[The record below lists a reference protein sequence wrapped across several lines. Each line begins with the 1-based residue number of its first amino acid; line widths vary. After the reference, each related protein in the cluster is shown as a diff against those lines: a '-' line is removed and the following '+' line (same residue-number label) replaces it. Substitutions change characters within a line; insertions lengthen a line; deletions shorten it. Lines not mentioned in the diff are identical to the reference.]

1 MRPFIKNYI
10 WHIAFWACFIAY
22 EVTSVKFI
30 TGVYGSPKNY
40 LMHYPINI
48 ALVYLVAKFILPKTI
63 GKKQKNYPFLLI
75 LAPLSMLIFLIIS
88 NLADSILR
96 NISNEVFFGDTA
108 ITKIFI
114 SGTVY
119 RGIYFTGFGITLFL
133 FQNRI
138 SILERSNELEKESA
152 EKDVHRAQLDLEL
165 VEAKNAYLR
174 AQINPHFMLSTLS
187 YIHDSTRLSE
197 PEAGQAV
204 LHLSKLLRYA
214 LGSER
219 GPDKIPLHLE
229 IEQIENLFK
238 ITKIR
243 KSQTFISFDYDLNLA
258 EAEVIPFLLLS
269 LAENM
274 LKHGNLSL
282 ITDPG
287 KISISVLNNNL
298 VIQTGNLISAGIN
311 DTGFHTGL
319 STIRQRLQNMYGNRA
334 TIYYGR
340 ENGNHFVTKVS
351 VPLTNTDLTKK
362 SGETLKKDYK

>member
-1 MRPFIKNYI
+1 MRNLIKNYF
-10 WHIAFWACFIAY
+10 WHIAFWSCFIAY

-63 GKKQKNYPFLLI
+63 GKKQKNYPLLMI
-75 LAPLSMLIFLIIS
+75 LAPLSMLLFLMAS
-88 NLADSILR
+88 NLADRILGK
-96 NISNEVFFGDTA
+96 ISSEVFFGDA
-108 ITKIFI
+108 GITKIFI

-119 RGIYFTGFGITLFL
+119 RGIYFAGFGITLFL

-138 SILERSNELEKESA
+138 AILERTNELEKESA
-152 EKDVHRAQLDLEL
+152 EKDRHRAQLNLEL
-165 VEAKNAYLR
+165 AEAKNAYLR

-187 YIHDSTRLSE
+187 YIYDSTRLSE

-204 LHLSKLLRYA
+204 LYLSELLRYA
-214 LGSER
+214 LASER
-219 GPDKIPLHLE
+219 GPEKIPLNLE

-243 KSQTFISFDYDLNLA
+243 KAQTFITFSYDRNLA
-258 EAEVIPFLLLS
+258 DVEVIPFVLLS

-274 LKHGNLSL
+274 LKHGNLS
-282 ITDPG
+282 IVTDPG
-287 KISISVLNNNL
+287 KITISALNNSL
-298 VIQTGNLISAGIN
+298 VIQTSNLISAGIN

-319 STIRQRLQNMYGNRA
+319 SSIGQRLLHIYGNQA
-334 TIYYGR
+334 TFSYGK
-340 ENGNHFVTKVS
+340 ENGNYFITNVS
-351 VPLTNTDLTKK
+351 I
-362 SGETLKKDYK
+362 TLEKHIYGKG